1 MYGLIGEKL
10 GHSYSPRIHRLLG
23 NYPYQLFEI
32 APAELPRFLQARQ
45 FAGLNVTIPYKQSVI
60 PFCSALSP
68 AAQAIGSVNTLL
80 VRADGS
86 LYGDNTDYAGF
97 AYLAKQA
104 GLGFGG
110 KKTLVLGSG
119 GTSRT
124 ACAVIRDAGGLP
136 IVISRRG
143 ADTYADLATK
153 HADAAIVVNTTP
165 VGMYPHNAAQPVDLA
180 LFPAL
185 EGVLDVIYNP
195 HRTRLLQQ
203 AAMLGIRHSG
213 GLPMLVAQAKYSAE
227 RFLDRTIPDE
237 RIAEIQAEIRRQT
250 SNVALVGMPGSGKT
264 TVGREVAQIL
274 HMPFYDIDAEIE
286 AEAGRTIPEIF
297 ARDGEAA
304 FRRLEAA
311 QIARLGKEGGAVLAT
326 GGGAVLDAENRYNLR
341 QNALVILL
349 ERDLDGLAMEGRPL
363 SKDAAAL
370 QALWQTRAALYT
382 AVADMRIPNNASL
395 AACVEAVCEGV
406 KNAFS

>member
-10 GHSYSPRIHRLLG
+10 GHSYSQRIHHLLG

-32 APAELPRFLQARQ
+32 APEELPRFLQARQ

-60 PFCSALSP
+60 PFCSTLSP

-80 VRADGS
+80 VQADGS

-97 AYLAKQA
+97 AYLAERT
-104 GLGFGG
+104 GLCFSG

-124 ACAVIRDAGGLP
+124 VCAVIRAAGGTA
-136 IVISRRG
+136 IVISRNG
-143 ADTYADLATK
+143 PDTYADLATK

-165 VGMYPHNAAQPVDLA
+165 VGMYPHNTAQPVDLT

-195 HRTRLLQQ
+195 YRTRLVQQ
-203 AAMLGIRHSG
+203 AAMMGLCHSG
-213 GLPMLVAQAKYSAE
+213 GLPMLVAQAKYAAE
-227 RFLDRTIPDE
+227 RFMARNIPQG
-237 RIAEIQAEIRRQT
+237 RIAEIAAEIRRET
-250 SNVALVGMPGSGKT
+250 SNVVLVGMPGSGKT
-264 TVGREVAQIL
+264 TVGRKVAQIL
-274 HMPFYDIDAEIE
+274 HMPFYDIDEEIE
-286 AEAGRTIPEIF
+286 AEAGRPIPAIF
-297 ARDGEAA
+297 AQDGEAA
-304 FRRLEAA
+304 FRQLEAA
-311 QIARLGKEGGAVLAT
+311 QIARLSKAGGAVLAT

-341 QNALVILL
+341 QNAVVVLL
-349 ERDLDGLAMEGRPL
+349 ERNLNRLAMDGRPL
-363 SKDAAAL
+363 SQDAATL
-370 QALWQTRAALYT
+370 RTLWQARAPLYA
-382 AVADMRIPNNASL
+382 AVADMRIPNNGSVG
-395 AACVEAVCEGV
+395 ACVQAVCEGI